1 MAKLDNIIIG
11 YKQVGVVKID
21 ILEAINQWSQLWGIY
36 QWDDEY
42 RVIKYIR
49 KDSPLC
55 ALKITISQK
64 QAKILIA
71 ELNLIPYNNT
81 PYNSA
86 MTWKR
91 NKDWLFFIE
100 YREEQRLKRIA
111 KTELSNKLDK
121 TKTT

>member
-1 MAKLDNIIIG
+1 MAKVEI
-11 YKQVGVVKID
+11 KID
-21 ILEAINQWSQLWGIY
+21 TLETIQKWSHLYSIY
-36 QWDDEY
+36 QWDNEY
-42 RVIKYIR
+42 RLIKQLR
-49 KDSPLC
+49 KDSNLC
-55 ALKITISQK
+55 ALKINISEK
-64 QAKILIA
+64 QAKILIT
-71 ELNLIPYNNT
+71 ELNLIPYNDT
-81 PYNSA
+81 PFNSA